1 MRLSLAAVM
10 VKRMKKITP
19 FLTLSALASGLFI
32 APAFSQNTTDDWKWV
47 VDHYKNFGI
56 WTSACDHRD
65 LGEGKE
71 ERCYVRVVD
80 VYSPRPNFGAAFV
93 FANREKENGVVFEFS
108 FERGT
113 VFTEDGFTVKRGH
126 KVLFT
131 YDAFNRCEGGTNCV
145 LSGPDRMRLVDA
157 LNEGGTLR
165 LAFSDRRGMDW
176 VLNWSG
182 EGLAEALA
190 DHIVQSDA
198 RKL

>member
-1 MRLSLAAVM
+1 MVLPMMKSAHPLAASILAVGLA
-10 VKRMKKITP
+10 TG
-19 FLTLSALASGLFI
+19 SAMA
-32 APAFSQNTTDDWKWV
+32 QNTTDDWKWV

-65 LGEGKE
+65 LGEGQE
-71 ERCYVRVVD
+71 QRCYVRVVD

-93 FANREKENGVVFEFS
+93 FANRTKEDGVVFEFS

-113 VFTEDGFTVKRGH
+113 VFAQEGFTVKRGH

-131 YDAFNRCEGGTNCV
+131 YDAFNRCEGGTTCV

-182 EGLAEALA
+182 EGLSDALK
-190 DHIVQSDA
+190 DHLTESDA
-198 RKL
+198 RNL